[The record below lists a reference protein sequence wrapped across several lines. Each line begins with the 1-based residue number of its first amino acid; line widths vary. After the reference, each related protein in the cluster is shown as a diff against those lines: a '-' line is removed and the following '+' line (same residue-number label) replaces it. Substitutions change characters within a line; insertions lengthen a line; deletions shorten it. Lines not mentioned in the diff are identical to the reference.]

1 MEKKE
6 VLQAIE
12 KKRIELGMSKAE
24 LARRAGITTR
34 TLNYWECG
42 TRGMTLNNVSM
53 LLNAVGLELVIQE
66 CSNPEGHASD
76 R

>member
-1 MEKKE
+1 MDKKE
-6 VLQAIE
+6 ALQAIE

-24 LARRAGITTR
+24 LTRRAGITTR

-53 LLNAVGLELVIQE
+53 LLNAVGLDLVIRE
-66 CSNPEGHASD
+66 RSKP
-76 R
+76 

>member
-1 MEKKE
+1 MDKKE

-12 KKRIELGMSKAE
+12 KKRIELGMSKVE

-53 LLNAVGLELVIQE
+53 LFDAVGLELVIRE
-66 CSNPEGHASD
+66 RSKP
-76 R
+76 